1 MLEFLI
7 SKLLLFTYALLY
19 VQFKEY
25 FVILVYWK
33 DPYFCLFRGS
43 YLVRRM
49 KEREKEIEEDML
61 DRQREKEE
69 LDELRKKLVEEG
81 HPDPEAEV
89 ERVSYFIWQF
99 QYLILCLISN
109 CQFANIIPNFEL

>member
-1 MLEFLI
+1 M
-7 SKLLLFTYALLY
+7 
-19 VQFKEY
+19 
-25 FVILVYWK
+25 
-33 DPYFCLFRGS
+33 
-43 YLVRRM
+43 RRM

-89 ERVSYFIWQF
+89 ERVSYFI
-99 QYLILCLISN
+99 
-109 CQFANIIPNFEL
+109 

>member
-1 MLEFLI
+1 
-7 SKLLLFTYALLY
+7 
-19 VQFKEY
+19 
-25 FVILVYWK
+25 
-33 DPYFCLFRGS
+33 
-43 YLVRRM
+43 M

-89 ERVSYFIWQF
+89 ERVSYFIWTF
-99 QYLILCLISN
+99 QILNFMFNFLTK
-109 CQFANIIPNFEL
+109 CQFAKIISEFKRVMIREERE